1 MLEHIE
7 TPALVVDLDKMEN
20 NLRKMKQI
28 ARKKRVKLRPHVKT
42 HKSPYIAL
50 KQIALG
56 ADGITVATLGEAEV
70 MRRHGIT
77 DILIAY
83 PIVGR
88 NKLARLK
95 RLAEGAD
102 MTVSLDSIEVARGID
117 AVGESLQRKMPVYVE
132 VNTGLNRVGR
142 QPNHETVQL
151 IKELRQLPYLD
162 IVGLMTHGGYAYKAK
177 TVEALQE
184 AARSEGEQLVQTKHL
199 VKAELGLDIPEIS
212 VGSTP
217 TALADIV
224 AYGVTEMRPGTYVFH
239 DATLYSLGVVT
250 EEECALTICT
260 TVVSHPAPHR
270 FIVDAG
276 SKTLTSDKGVFTK
289 GYGLI
294 KHSKEVWISW
304 LSEEHG
310 VVELEG
316 PSAYKI
322 GDQLEIIPN
331 HVCPAVNLA
340 DALIG
345 VRDGRFERIIQV
357 EARGKN
363 Q

>member
-1 MLEHIE
+1 
-7 TPALVVDLDKMEN
+7 
-20 NLRKMKQI
+20 
-28 ARKKRVKLRPHVKT
+28 
-42 HKSPYIAL
+42 
-50 KQIALG
+50 
-56 ADGITVATLGEAEV
+56 
-70 MRRHGIT
+70 
-77 DILIAY
+77 
-83 PIVGR
+83 
-88 NKLARLK
+88 
-95 RLAEGAD
+95 

-184 AARSEGEQLVQTKHL
+184 AARFEGNSWCKRNIWS
-199 VKAELGLDIPEIS
+199 KKNWA
-212 VGSTP
+212 STSRNQCRFDP